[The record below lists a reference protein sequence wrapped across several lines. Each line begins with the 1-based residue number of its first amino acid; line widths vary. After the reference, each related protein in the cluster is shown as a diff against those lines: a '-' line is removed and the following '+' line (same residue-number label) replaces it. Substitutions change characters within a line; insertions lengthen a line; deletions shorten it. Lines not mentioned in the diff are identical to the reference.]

1 MVHPFKDSPMPG
13 LYRFGVSLE
22 RSLIEAFDK
31 HIAARKYENR
41 SEAIRDLI
49 REELTRKK
57 MIEGGV
63 VAGAIVMTYD
73 HHKRELVNHLL
84 DIQHDYQSLII
95 STQHVHLDHHHCLE
109 IIAVKGKARE
119 IERLANS
126 IRAQIG
132 VKQVSMSVATAG
144 D

>member
-1 MVHPFKDSPMPG
+1 MTD

-22 RSLIEAFDK
+22 KSLIDAFDK
-31 HIAARKYENR
+31 HISARRYKNR

-63 VAGAIVMTYD
+63 VAGAVVMTYD
-73 HHKRELVNHLL
+73 HHKRELVNTLL
-84 DIQHDYQSLII
+84 DIQHDFQSLII

-109 IIAVKGKARE
+109 IIAVKGRARE
-119 IERLANS
+119 IERLADS
-126 IRAQIG
+126 IKAQVG
-132 VKQVSMSVATAG
+132 VKQVSVSVATTEG
-144 D
+144 

>member
-1 MVHPFKDSPMPG
+1 MAG
-13 LYRFGVSLE
+13 LYRFGISLE
-22 RSLIEAFDK
+22 QTLIDAFDR
-31 HIAARKYENR
+31 HIRDRSYKNR

-57 MIEGGV
+57 VREGGV

-73 HHKRELVNHLL
+73 HHKRELAERLL
-84 DIQHDYQSLII
+84 DIQHDFQPLII

-109 IIAVKGKARE
+109 IVAVKGRARE
-119 IERLANS
+119 IEHLAFS
-126 IRAQIG
+126 IKSLVG
-132 VKQVSMSVATAG
+132 VQQVSVSTAAV